1 MHTRDLS
8 FCGSLPAASSLL
20 DRLGTLAKS
29 WSRVPAQPP
38 HFPESAG
45 GGSSF
50 HNKSPAP
57 GSSSRSRL
65 KQGPRCQEGM
75 GPARR
80 SAG

>member
-20 DRLGTLAKS
+20 NQLGTFAEFAKS
-29 WSRVPAQPP
+29 WRRVPAQPP

-65 KQGPRCQEGM
+65 KQGPRC
-75 GPARR
+75 
-80 SAG
+80 